1 MLWSSKIN
9 VKLTDLQ
16 AIEDKST
23 ELSTIFVNN
32 FREYYLNNGM
42 ANLGATWY
50 FIVKDFNSL
59 SLIEF
64 VS

>member
-1 MLWSSKIN
+1 M
-9 VKLTDLQ
+9 DLQ

-32 FREYYLNNGM
+32 FHEYYLNNGM
-42 ANLGATWY
+42 TNLGVTWY
-50 FIVKDFNSL
+50 FVVKDFNLL
-59 SLIEF
+59 SSIEF